1 MKDISHDKFVKEVS
15 NETLHNALLNIY
27 KATIHGKKRYE
38 NRVNYNIDVINKV
51 DTFSENIKGVL
62 REYDISI
69 NVL

>member
-15 NETLHNALLNIY
+15 NETLHNTLLNIY

-51 DTFSENIKGVL
+51 ALILE
-62 REYDISI
+62 
-69 NVL
+69 